1 MKYKLKMTKDLL
13 AISFLVVA
21 ISGATTLYGLWVFMK
36 LAVNDSIGFFFLG
49 HETGFEKVSFV
60 FDTIMVVGSFGAA
73 LCLFTLR
80 DLFRRIFLAILALG
94 ILSNVVNIIFIVW
107 KRGIES
113 SDFVLFTIDL
123 VLSLFLISY
132 FTSKRVKSQFNR
144 DSSVS
149 KTEVAI

>member
-36 LAVNDSIGFFFLG
+36 LAVNDSLGFFFLG
-49 HETGFEKVSFV
+49 HETGFKKVSFV
-60 FDTIMVVGSFGAA
+60 FDTIVVVGSFSAA

-80 DLFRRIFLAILALG
+80 DLVRRIFLAILALG
-94 ILSNVVNIIFIVW
+94 ILSNVVNITFIVW
-107 KRGIES
+107 KGRIES
-113 SDFVLFTIDL
+113 SDFALFTIDL

-132 FTSKRVKSQFNR
+132 FSSKRVKSQFNR

-149 KTEVAI
+149 KAEEAI